1 MIESFSNKNATT
13 VELKSNIPLRLNS
26 YDFAVLLASIP
37 LKTMVQKSFSIS
49 SPGNWLVSWS
59 LYI

>member
-37 LKTMVQKSFSIS
+37 L
-49 SPGNWLVSWS
+49 
-59 LYI
+59 